1 MQRRKKGKREKKIVR
16 KRCSRH
22 FYFPIKV
29 METGIYF
36 YCPACTQ
43 AFPRSSSRGM
53 MSVRG
58 GWDGLG
64 WSGDSGLNRSS
75 VPFARYSL
83 HGSHNRYS
91 RGFVAANRPE
101 CASFFPFL
109 APFQNERYLATL
121 GPPSVR
127 SEEIIQRCMMYI

>member
-1 MQRRKKGKREKKIVR
+1 MNLVYENDLNAKKKKKKGKREKKIVR

-22 FYFPIKV
+22 FYFLIKV

-58 GWDGLG
+58 GG
-64 WSGDSGLNRSS
+64 WFGMVGGFGIESFLRP
-75 VPFARYSL
+75 VCTVLAARKS
-83 HGSHNRYS
+83 
-91 RGFVAANRPE
+91 
-101 CASFFPFL
+101 
-109 APFQNERYLATL
+109 
-121 GPPSVR
+121 
-127 SEEIIQRCMMYI
+127 